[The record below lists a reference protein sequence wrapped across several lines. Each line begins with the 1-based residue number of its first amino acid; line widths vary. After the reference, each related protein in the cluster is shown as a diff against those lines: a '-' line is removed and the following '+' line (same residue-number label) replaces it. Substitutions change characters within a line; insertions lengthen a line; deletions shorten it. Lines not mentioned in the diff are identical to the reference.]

1 MPAITTPAQRRSIS
15 PFLMAHSM
23 RATDIL
29 EAGRLWRQG
38 NDTHAIAFVLRV
50 HESVVMARIHEI
62 RQAARRF
69 A

>member
-15 PFLMAHSM
+15 PFLMAQPI
-23 RATDIL
+23 RAAEIL

-38 NDTHAIAFVLRV
+38 NDTHAIAFLLRV
-50 HESVVMARIHEI
+50 HESVVAARIQDI